1 LLGKVGETVKIN
13 LEEYVR
19 TLILAS
25 GLGEVRLVGQR
36 PEVSLIL
43 QNHEVEIEWATLS
56 GGDGYVPEFENQP
69 ALLFFLPFKFFN
81 AAEEITISH
90 LQFWATFFPDFGG
103 IFVREGK
110 NTGIEAIIK
119 SEIFLSLVQEFDLS
133 SLTAIVGN
141 LCGLADRL
149 RQETPE

>member
-1 LLGKVGETVKIN
+1 MKIN

-25 GLGEVRLVGQR
+25 GLGEVRLVGQK

-69 ALLFFLPFKFFN
+69 ALLLFLPFKYFN
-81 AAEEITISH
+81 SAEEITINH
-90 LQFWATFFPDFGG
+90 LQFWATLFPDFGG

-119 SEIFLSLVQEFDLS
+119 YGVSWLNRSASPHKFPTIALSEDWSNSLS
-133 SLTAIVGN
+133 S
-141 LCGLADRL
+141 DRNISG
-149 RQETPE
+149 